1 MVVDINFTKNENKLA
16 TILLASVIS
25 VLLAS
30 AAEAAYPTV
39 GIVNNASDGTPAN
52 GHTAIVYH
60 PGYKSEAISD
70 LIGPLG
76 NSKTDNWYLID
87 CELIID
93 SCEVGDV
100 LLVEVTDNGD
110 GYVAGPVSLAVTGN
124 GFDQAPSMTL
134 IKFECDVGTYKI
146 NVFTDKVVY
155 EPGENVT
162 ITGSVVNS
170 ACDPVLSGEVAM
182 QVSNPSS
189 TEIFAGQADLS
200 NGAFLTT
207 FTLPGDAS
215 EGQYTVY
222 SNFEGENATT
232 TFSVECNY
240 DNDGD
245 NYISIQCGGNDC
257 DDNNADI
264 HLGAAETCGNGI
276 DENCDGVDDTCPVS
290 SQTTGGSSIGGGCSA
305 NWTCS
310 EWSPCSSQGIQT
322 RVCTDQKKCGTTAN
336 KPAETQS
343 CTYTPPAPPAPPAV
357 CGDGS
362 CNGDESCSTC
372 EQDCGVCPQPPAVC
386 GNNKCEEGED
396 CSNCAAD
403 CGACATTS
411 NPSTTGDLTGLLI
424 GNPAVSGGFIIL
436 IAALGLLTLFAI
448 KRRGGK
454 KKGYSYVQNS

>member
-1 MVVDINFTKNENKLA
+1 
-16 TILLASVIS
+16 
-25 VLLAS
+25 
-30 AAEAAYPTV
+30 
-39 GIVNNASDGTPAN
+39 
-52 GHTAIVYH
+52 
-60 PGYKSEAISD
+60 
-70 LIGPLG
+70 
-76 NSKTDNWYLID
+76 
-87 CELIID
+87 
-93 SCEVGDV
+93 
-100 LLVEVTDNGD
+100 
-110 GYVAGPVSLAVTGN
+110 
-124 GFDQAPSMTL
+124 
-134 IKFECDVGTYKI
+134 
-146 NVFTDKVVY
+146 
-155 EPGENVT
+155 
-162 ITGSVVNS
+162 
-170 ACDPVLSGEVAM
+170 
-182 QVSNPSS
+182 
-189 TEIFAGQADLS
+189 
-200 NGAFLTT
+200 
-207 FTLPGDAS
+207 
-215 EGQYTVY
+215 
-222 SNFEGENATT
+222 
-232 TFSVECNY
+232 VECNY

-245 NYISIQCGGNDC
+245 NYISIHCGGNDC

>member
-16 TILLASVIS
+16 TILLASVIF
-25 VLLAS
+25 VLIAS

-70 LIGPLG
+70 LIGPSG

-100 LLVEVTDNGD
+100 LLIEVTDNGD

-162 ITGSVVNS
+162 ITGSVINS
-170 ACDPVLSGEVAM
+170 TCDPVFSGEVAM
-182 QVSNPSS
+182 QVSNPSG
-189 TEIFAGQADLS
+189 TEIFAGQTDLS
-200 NGAFLTT
+200 NGAFLTA
-207 FTLPGDAS
+207 FTLPSDSS
-215 EGQYTVY
+215 EGQYLIY
-222 SNFEGENATT
+222 SSFEGENATT
-232 TFSVECNY
+232 AFSVECNY
-240 DNDGD
+240 DGDGD
-245 NYISIQCGGNDC
+245 NYVSIQCGGNDC
-257 DDNNADI
+257 DDNNANI
-264 HLGAAETCGNGI
+264 HPGAAETCGNGI

-290 SQTTGGSSIGGGCSA
+290 SQTTGGSSIGGGCNA

-310 EWSPCSSQGIQT
+310 DWSSCSPEGIQT
-322 RVCTDQKKCGTTAN
+322 RSCVDQKKCGTTAN
-336 KPAETQS
+336 KPAETQN
-343 CTYTPPAPPAPPAV
+343 CTYTPPAPPAV

-386 GNNKCEEGED
+386 GNNKCDEGED

-403 CGACATTS
+403 CGACATS
-411 NPSTTGDLTGLLI
+411 STPPTDFFTGYILA
-424 GNPAVSGGFIIL
+424 NPALTLGGIFVIIIIL
-436 IAALGLLTLFAI
+436 ITGFLI
-448 KRRGGK
+448 YYKRRRSK
-454 KKGYSYVQNS
+454 ILI